1 MKKQTSGAE
10 RRRAGR
16 SAQQNDRLGEQFH
29 KRFASYA
36 AAAGAA
42 GVGILAMAQPA
53 NAEIVY
59 VPENQ
64 RLTTGAYL
72 AINPH
77 GITVVN
83 FHNEPGATTSGIY
96 DEVWASGSVAAAAI
110 ARVAALKQGEPIGP
124 GHHFSN
130 FGLLAFRWKTNYNG
144 RAGTTGSWVNVQQ
157 RYLGFKF
164 SINGQ
169 THYGWARLSV
179 VNGTGVSIKSI
190 LTGYAYNTVAGQ
202 QILAGQTTDDPV
214 TQPEPEALAN
224 PGTPQLLADETPRP
238 GTLGLLALGS
248 LGIPYWRRE
257 GPSPES

>member
-1 MKKQTSGAE
+1 MKKGTSGAA
-10 RRRAGR
+10 RRKAGR
-16 SAQQNDRLGEQFH
+16 SAQQNGGLGEQFH
-29 KRFASYA
+29 RRLANYA

-64 RLTTGAYL
+64 PITTGAYV

-83 FHNEPGATTSGIY
+83 LHNEPGATTSGIT
-96 DEVWASGSVAAAAI
+96 DELWASGSVAAAAI
-110 ARVAALKQGEPIGP
+110 ARIAALKQGEPIGP
-124 GHHFSN
+124 GHRFSD

-144 RAGTTGSWVNVQQ
+144 RAGTTGSWVNVRQ
-157 RYLGFKF
+157 RYLGFEF
-164 SINGQ
+164 GINGQ
-169 THYGWARLSV
+169 AHYGWARLTV
-179 VNGTGVSIKSI
+179 MNGPGVSIKSI
-190 LTGYAYNTVAGQ
+190 LTGYAYNTIAGQ
-202 QILAGQTTDDPV
+202 QILAGQTSADLA
-214 TQPEPEALAN
+214 TQPDPEALAN
-224 PGTPQLLADETPRP
+224 QATPQLLAAEGPKP

-257 GPSPES
+257 EPSPES